1 MIYAFLSQKG
11 GVGKTTLSIHLAD
24 ALARR
29 GSRVLLIDADPQQ
42 SAMKWSTFRAG
53 ENKFSVIAMA
63 KPTLHK
69 ELTPDLCRLH
79 RHRLIDGPP
88 RFHELAKS
96 IILAA
101 DLVLV
106 PVQPSPPD
114 VWATAETVDLVNEA
128 RVFKE
133 TLKSAIAI
141 NRKIVNTVI
150 GRDVR
155 EALLTLNTPI
165 LQSDISQRIA
175 FAEAFADGKTVSDLD
190 PHSHAAHEVEALVT
204 ELVRNYEQKDRHE
217 RTTARSGRHK
227 LTNGSTKRRH
237 RTPDPPSA

>member
-11 GVGKTTLSIHLAD
+11 GVGKTTLSVHLAD

-29 GSRVLLIDADPQQ
+29 GSRVLLVDADPQQ

-69 ELTPDLCRLH
+69 ELAPIYADYTDIV
-79 RHRLIDGPP
+79 IDGPP
-88 RFHELAKS
+88 RVHELAKS

-101 DLVLV
+101 DLVLI

-114 VWATAETVDLVNEA
+114 VWATADTVDLVTEA

-133 TLKSAIAI
+133 GLKSVIMI

-155 EALLTLNTPI
+155 EALVTLNTPI
-165 LQSDISQRIA
+165 LQADISQRVA

-190 PHSHAAHEVEALVT
+190 PHSHAAQEVKAFVT
-204 ELVRNYEQKDRHE
+204 ELVRKE
-217 RTTARSGRHK
+217 
-227 LTNGSTKRRH
+227 L
-237 RTPDPPSA
+237 

>member
-69 ELTPDLCRLH
+69 ELTPIYADYTNIV
-79 RHRLIDGPP
+79 IDGPP

-101 DLVLV
+101 DLVLI

-128 RVFKE
+128 LVFKE

-150 GRDVR
+150 GRAVR
-155 EALLTLNTPI
+155 EALATLNTPI
-165 LQSDISQRIA
+165 LQSDISQRVA

-190 PHSHAAHEVEALVT
+190 PHSHAAHEVEALAA

-217 RTTARSGRHK
+217 RTTAGRVA
-227 LTNGSTKRRH
+227 TS
-237 RTPDPPSA
+237 

>member
-69 ELTPDLCRLH
+69 ELTPIYADYTDIV
-79 RHRLIDGPP
+79 IDGPP

-128 RVFKE
+128 RGFKE
-133 TLKSAIAI
+133 KLKSAIVI

-150 GRDVR
+150 GRAVR
-155 EALLTLNTPI
+155 EALSTLNTPI
-165 LQSDISQRIA
+165 LQSDISQRI
-175 FAEAFADGKTVSDLD
+175 AFADGKTVSDLD

-204 ELVRNYEQKDRHE
+204 ELVRNHEQKNRHE
-217 RTTARSGRHK
+217 RATAGRVA
-227 LTNGSTKRRH
+227 TS
-237 RTPDPPSA
+237 

>member
-69 ELTPDLCRLH
+69 ELTPIYADYTDIV
-79 RHRLIDGPP
+79 IDGPP

-128 RVFKE
+128 RVFKK

-165 LQSDISQRIA
+165 LQSDISQRV
-175 FAEAFADGKTVSDLD
+175 AFADGKTVSDLD

-204 ELVRNYEQKDRHE
+204 ELVRDYEQKDRHE
-217 RTTARSGRHK
+217 RTTAGRVA
-227 LTNGSTKRRH
+227 TS
-237 RTPDPPSA
+237 

>member
-11 GVGKTTLSIHLAD
+11 GVGKTTLSIHLAA

-69 ELTPDLCRLH
+69 ELTPIYADYTDIV
-79 RHRLIDGPP
+79 IDGPP

-114 VWATAETVDLVNEA
+114 VWAAAETVDLVNEA

-165 LQSDISQRIA
+165 LQSDISQRVA
-175 FAEAFADGKTVSDLD
+175 FAEAFADGKTVSDLN

-204 ELVRNYEQKDRHE
+204 ELVRDYEQKDRHG
-217 RTTARSGRHK
+217 RTTAGRVV
-227 LTNGSTKRRH
+227 TS
-237 RTPDPPSA
+237 

>member
-69 ELTPDLCRLH
+69 ELAPIYADYTDVV
-79 RHRLIDGPP
+79 IDGPP
-88 RFHELAKS
+88 RVHELAKS

-101 DLVLV
+101 DVV
-106 PVQPSPPD
+106 IIPVQPSPPD

-128 RVFKE
+128 RIFKE
-133 TLKSAIAI
+133 SLKSAIAI
-141 NRKIVNTVI
+141 NRKIVNTAI

-155 EALLTLNTPI
+155 EALSMLNTPI
-165 LQSDISQRIA
+165 LQADISQRVV
-175 FAEAFADGKTVSDLD
+175 FAEAFATGKTVFDID
-190 PHSHAAHEVEALVT
+190 RHSLATHEVDAFVT
-204 ELVRNYEQKDRHE
+204 ELVRDYEQKSSHGRSAE
-217 RTTARSGRHK
+217 GRVARS
-227 LTNGSTKRRH
+227 
-237 RTPDPPSA
+237 

>member
-11 GVGKTTLSIHLAD
+11 GVGKTTLSVHLAD

-29 GSRVLLIDADPQQ
+29 GSRVLLVDADPQQ

-69 ELTPDLCRLH
+69 ELAPIYADYTDIV
-79 RHRLIDGPP
+79 IDGPP
-88 RFHELAKS
+88 RIHELTKS

-101 DLVLV
+101 DLVLI

-114 VWATAETVDLVNEA
+114 VWATAETVDLVTEA
-128 RVFKE
+128 SAFKE
-133 TLKSAIAI
+133 GLKSAITI

-155 EALLTLNTPI
+155 EALVTLNTPI
-165 LQSDISQRIA
+165 LQADISQRVA

-190 PHSHAAHEVEALVT
+190 PHSHAAQEVEAFVT
-204 ELVRNYEQKDRHE
+204 ELVRKE
-217 RTTARSGRHK
+217 
-227 LTNGSTKRRH
+227 L
-237 RTPDPPSA
+237 